1 MSTIRK
7 QGDKW
12 QSIVRVQ
19 GHPYISKSFTS
30 KSDASRWAQMTEIK
44 LRIDDVGISRIRF
57 PKFEAVKN
65 NSYF

>member
-19 GHPYISKSFTS
+19 GHLYISKSFTS
-30 KSDASRWAQMTEIK
+30 KSDVSRWAQMTEIK
-44 LRIDDVGISRIRF
+44 LRIDDAGISKIRF

-65 NSYF
+65 NFYF